1 MKTLKSFI
9 LVSLFLSVSG
19 VSFACGPW
27 YYSAADNRI
36 YRFLPPNWQ
45 TPTSFVEDFETKNI
59 KAWSKET
66 NCKDTAAIRSALYT
80 DWNNFVNWDELLW
93 EMTTS
98 SAAPYNPMT
107 ENMFCRHLVATMDTD
122 AVRLLCWSKTYSNIR
137 NGQRSPWYYNSH
149 IDTDEKKQLREMY
162 EKITSYTP
170 AKKYADRFKFLS
182 IKCAWALGED
192 NAVIT
197 LWEQS
202 KLHQKKNLFY
212 HEAKDYVARSLT
224 RMGRQKEADDIYYEN
239 GNYAELIPL
248 GASTPT
254 QLRTLLRLRP
264 NSPQIA
270 PILQG
275 YLTILDVEQASTYRW
290 EDEDDYY
297 KTDSVVR
304 IARMAIDNP
313 KVRQKAMW
321 RYAAACV
328 LDYKGKQKEA
338 LEILKGAENG
348 DGNTFLQ
355 KAVRTLTF
363 YLRARTDT
371 INDDFEHYAINE
383 IKWLDNEMLREW
395 KRMPDTTRYSISHV
409 LNCRWIRE
417 LNDLY
422 SYAALRRIVLE
433 DSVGLAWR
441 MVEAGR
447 GERALQM
454 ANVADNHLVQISNN
468 PFINK
473 VRKQGGGVYDIW
485 YRGSDSLYHSIW
497 LTSLK
502 DTSSLEYDDLHF
514 WNFPYNTHDYS
525 NGLFCVADIMDART
539 IEAYRQRQLR
549 PKDDID
555 RWFNARS
562 YTNGD
567 YWQDIIGTHYLRER
581 NYSSAIAHLKY
592 ISSSYQKRMNVSFKI
607 DPFSI
612 DRTMKS
618 DDSVHYKLR
627 FAQRMDSLQH
637 VMLHDH
643 NANHRGLAML
653 EYTIGL
659 ENSFGMCWWLTSYGK
674 GWHGANLTD
683 IEETPY
689 AYKANV
695 AVNQL
700 RDKALRTLHS
710 DDARARYHLRLGQY
724 SIVRKQYAYTKTGK
738 QLALVCDEMKL
749 YRAKQGNTH
758 KDYLFLNEGEN
769 SHNGFANIYEF
780 FAPPTVTDVTHL
792 GYEYE
797 TEAQF
802 IKLTKIERAGWYTK
816 LYKTVVPKG
825 SGTWI
830 NCSHDEFI
838 EDAKTGR
845 KCYLKESSI
854 SIAPAQ
860 TILYTNDTMEIVE
873 TYPALPNNTNQIYI
887 NAGKGYYNTPI
898 PFIVRASSII

>member
-36 YRFLPPNWQ
+36 YRFLPPDWQ
-45 TPTSFVEDFETKNI
+45 ATVSFVEDFETKNI

-66 NCKDTAAIRSALYT
+66 NCNDTAAIRRALYT

-93 EMTTS
+93 EMTHS

-107 ENMFCRHLVATMDTD
+107 ENTFCRHLVATMDTD

-149 IDTDEKKQLREMY
+149 IDSDEKKQLREMY
-162 EKITSYTP
+162 NKLTPYRP
-170 AKKYADRFKFLS
+170 AKKYADRFKFLT

-192 NAVIT
+192 STVIT

-202 KLHQKKNLFY
+202 KLRQKKNLFY
-212 HEAKDYVARSLT
+212 YEASDYVARSLT
-224 RMGRQKEADDIYYEN
+224 RMGRQKEADAIYYEN

-254 QLRTLLRLRP
+254 KLRTLLNIRP

-270 PILQG
+270 PILQD
-275 YLTILDVEQASTYRW
+275 YLTVLDVEQACTYRW
-290 EDEDDYY
+290 DDEDDFY

-304 IARMAIDNP
+304 IARMAINNP
-313 KVRQKAMW
+313 NVRQKAMW
-321 RYAAACV
+321 KYTAACI
-328 LDYKGKQKEA
+328 LDYKGRQKEA

-348 DGNTFLQ
+348 DGNAFLQ

-371 INDDFEHYAINE
+371 INDNFERYAINE

-395 KRMPDTTRYSISHV
+395 NRMPDTTRYSISHV
-409 LNCRWIRE
+409 LNCRWISE

-422 SYAALRRIVLE
+422 SYAVLRRIVLQ

-447 GERALQM
+447 GVRALQM
-454 ANVADNHLVQISNN
+454 ANVADNHLVKISNN

-473 VRKQGGGVYDIW
+473 VREQGGGVYDVW
-485 YRGSDSLYHSIW
+485 YKGNDSSYHNMWI
-497 LTSLK
+497 TSLQ
-502 DTSSLEYDDLHF
+502 DTTSIEGEDIHF
-514 WNFPYNTHDYS
+514 WNYPVNSHDYS
-525 NGLFCVADIMDART
+525 NGLFCVSDIIDAHT
-539 IEAYRQRQLR
+539 LEVYRQRQLH
-549 PKDDID
+549 PQDEDD

-567 YWQDIIGTHYLRER
+567 YWQDIIGTHYMRER
-581 NYSSAIAHLKY
+581 NYHAAVAHLRH
-592 ISSSYQKRMNVSFKI
+592 ISPSYQRRMNISYSI

-612 DRTMKS
+612 DRSLKS
-618 DDSVHYKLR
+618 SDSTLYKLH

-643 NANHRGLAML
+643 NDDCRSLAML

-659 ENSFGMCWWLTSYGK
+659 ENSFGMCWWLTSYDK
-674 GWHGANLTD
+674 GWNGANLTD
-683 IEETPY
+683 IDETRY
-689 AYKANV
+689 AFKAN
-695 AVNQL
+695 AVVKQL
-700 RDKALRTLHS
+700 REKALRTLRT
-710 DDARARYHLRLGQY
+710 DEARARYHLRLGQY
-724 SIVRKQYAYTKTGK
+724 FIVRKCYADTETGK
-738 QLALVCDEMKL
+738 YIALVCDEKKL
-749 YRAKQGNTH
+749 YH
-758 KDYLFLNEGEN
+758 KAGINW
-769 SHNGFANIYEF
+769 A
-780 FAPPTVTDVTHL
+780 
-792 GYEYE
+792 
-797 TEAQF
+797 
-802 IKLTKIERAGWYTK
+802 IKSKKYRY
-816 LYKTVVPKG
+816 
-825 SGTWI
+825 
-830 NCSHDEFI
+830 
-838 EDAKTGR
+838 
-845 KCYLKESSI
+845 
-854 SIAPAQ
+854 
-860 TILYTNDTMEIVE
+860 ILD
-873 TYPALPNNTNQIYI
+873 
-887 NAGKGYYNTPI
+887 
-898 PFIVRASSII
+898 